1 MVVQTLD
8 RNPGHFGLMGLHIG
22 VTNVQ
27 QYFPRGLELIE
38 LELDHLCIA
47 CPLEPSFWEDRPE
60 IHDMRLSIW
69 LEAKRLSGKLPTN
82 PAPLAMIPC
91 GRSAFRLQIIVHE
104 EFGHAS
110 GIQTAN
116 QPGTQTGA
124 SAMAYVS
131 PMASSLAAVDRRRR
145 SVERH
150 PERRKVGKLKNN
162 ERPAPA
168 ASH

>member
-22 VTNVQ
+22 ITNVQ

-69 LEAKRLSGKLPTN
+69 LEAKRLSGKLPAN

-91 GRSAFRLQIIVHE
+91 GRSAFRLQIIVNE
-104 EFGHAS
+104 ESGHGS
-110 GIQTAN
+110 GTLATA
-116 QPGTQTGA
+116 P
-124 SAMAYVS
+124 AMAYVS

>member
-1 MVVQTLD
+1 MVGQTLD
-8 RNPGHFGLMGLHIG
+8 RNPGHFGLVGLHIG
-22 VTNVQ
+22 ITNVQ

-60 IHDMRLSIW
+60 IHDMRLSTW
-69 LEAKRLSGKLPTN
+69 LEAKRLSGKLPAN
-82 PAPLAMIPC
+82 PAPIMMIPC
-91 GRSAFRLQIIVHE
+91 GASSFRLQVMVKEEAVH
-104 EFGHAS
+104 S
-110 GIQTAN
+110 VGIQTGT
-116 QPGTQTGA
+116 QPGTLP
-124 SAMAYVS
+124 MAYVS
-131 PMASSLAAVDRRRR
+131 PIPSSLAAVDRRRR